1 VPRSEKPTVPAAFN
15 PGQPVVHE
23 LRLGRRVSYPAV
35 DGKLARVTRR
45 EWSPGDYRNCGSWT
59 YFVTFGGV
67 LEFGFGEGD
76 LRPARPDELA
86 ADATSSLVC
95 QLANHVDR
103 MTDIVRG
110 IVTQEYDD
118 VCWLDVYRQLAVWAG
133 EPFEPRVIPRGKML
147 ANCERFVDS
156 LLSGCPYEK
165 DTETLVIEEHHR
177 TKRLL
182 RDAGFGVTGTP
193 LLDTVKEVLA
203 ELAELREFKEEMRQ
217 RSIEEDFQQ

>member
-95 QLANHVDR
+95 
-103 MTDIVRG
+103 
-110 IVTQEYDD
+110 
-118 VCWLDVYRQLAVWAG
+118 QLAVWAG